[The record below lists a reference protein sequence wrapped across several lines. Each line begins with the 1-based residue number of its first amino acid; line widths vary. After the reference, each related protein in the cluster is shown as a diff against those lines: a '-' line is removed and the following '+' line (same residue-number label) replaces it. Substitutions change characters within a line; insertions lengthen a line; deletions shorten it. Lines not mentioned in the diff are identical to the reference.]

1 MTDEQWLCLAAVL
14 PPLPQMGRKPR
25 EGRQVLDGNWRRVR
39 TGSPWRGVPD
49 RYGPWGGAGYPPGM
63 GAGAWVGRSGRWP
76 GLGSARLGMKSATGT
91 RMCRLVRFTLA
102 ARAAGSRDVRLPC
115 LLPARPMLLYP
126 VPHSRGGSG
135 QLLARSGNRTFR
147 PISTRRAVAAETNAD
162 GHMELFGVNGAG
174 TSTTAGRPSPRTSPG
189 RTGNSW
195 TAP

>member
-49 RYGPWGGAGYPPGM
+49 RYGPWGGWISARHGSRCM
-63 GAGAWVGRSGRWP
+63 GGAVRPVAW
-76 GLGSARLGMKSATGT
+76 ARLGMKSADGT
-91 RMCRLVRFTLA
+91 RMCRLVRSTL

-126 VPHSRGGSG
+126 VPHSHSGSG
-135 QLLARSGNRTFR
+135 QLLAQSGNRTFR
-147 PISTRRAVAAETNAD
+147 PISTRRAVPAETNAD
-162 GHMELFGVNGAG
+162 GHMELFGVNGSGAVFH
-174 TSTTAGRPSPRTSPG
+174 
-189 RTGNSW
+189 
-195 TAP
+195 